1 MALDSNNKNYR
12 QTLFSAIT
20 FFILTFLI
28 CPVAFGVMP
37 PKYYKKAIQSSK
49 IKAIAVVEKVEII
62 YETNRSTFKQVFFKL
77 EKSLARGLFHK
88 KVPKEF
94 SGSCY
99 SVDHKWQDPGVGGTI
114 HHYPWKGAKVLVT
127 VSSDGAG
134 ITSYTTLS
142 PAFEEELRKN
152 GLNNIEFGM
161 GHASIKR
168 SAMSPE
174 RKEEIRIEALV
185 SSAYTHMRRKNYQ
198 KAFQNFKIA
207 AKLGHTGSQNKLGE
221 LYLNAI
227 GVEQDVQ
234 KAIELFKKTA
244 EQNSFWGIYNL
255 GVIYASG
262 KGVKQSYKDAHA
274 LFLKSANLGYRKAQF
289 NLGVM
294 YYNGM
299 GIDKNESTA
308 FKWFKKS
315 ADKDVPEAMYVVGK
329 AHESGEGLP
338 RDIYKA
344 KSYYKKAAFLGNQ
357 DAKIKCKELGIS
369 ELEGIIPTTEEILAS
384 MEENFA
390 AMNTRRF
397 FDSLY
402 RNNIQNLKEILDKG
416 NVDVNSQNDTGQT
429 ALHIAMD
436 EQVIQLLISKGA
448 DVNAKDAQGMTPI
461 FNKEIN
467 LIILLVKAGA
477 NINLQSSK
485 GNTALMWF
493 AYSGYL
499 DGIKYLVSQG
509 AGIKA
514 KNTDNHTALD
524 IAEKF
529 GHLKVVE
536 YLEKE
541 IYEHTNK

>member
-1 MALDSNNKNYR
+1 MALNLNISKCR
-12 QTLFSAIT
+12 QSFIFAIT
-20 FFILTFLI
+20 FFILIFLI
-28 CPVAFGVMP
+28 WSRAFGVLP
-37 PKYYKKAIQSSK
+37 PEVYKRAIDSSD
-49 IKAIAVVEKVEII
+49 IKAIAVVEKIEILD
-62 YETNRSTFKQVFFKL
+62 ETNRSTFKRVFFKL
-77 EKSLARGLFHK
+77 EKSLTSGVFHK
-88 KVPKEF
+88 KVPREF
-94 SGSCY
+94 SGLCY
-99 SVDHKWQDPGVGGTI
+99 SVAHKWQDPGFGGTI
-114 HHYPWKGAKVLVT
+114 HHYPRKGAMVLVT
-127 VSSDGAG
+127 VGSAGGG

-152 GLNNIEFGM
+152 GLKNIEFGM

-198 KAFQNFKIA
+198 KAFQDFKTA
-207 AKLGHTGSQNKLGE
+207 ARLGHTRSQNKLGE
-221 LYLNAI
+221 LYLNGI

-294 YYNGM
+294 YSNGM
-299 GIDKNESTA
+299 GIDKNEETA

-344 KSYYKKAAFLGNQ
+344 KSYYKKAAFLGHQ
-357 DAKIKCKELGIS
+357 DAKIKCKELGIDKH
-369 ELEGIIPTTEEILAS
+369 EGIIPTTEEILAS
-384 MEENFA
+384 MKENFA
-390 AMNTRRF
+390 ALDTQMF

-402 RNNIQNLKEILDKG
+402 SNNIQNLKEILDKG
-416 NVDVNSQNDTGQT
+416 NVDVNSQNDTGLT

-448 DVNAKDAQGMTPI
+448 DVNARDTQGRTPI
-461 FNKEIN
+461 FYKGVP
-467 LIILLVKAGA
+467 LLKILVNAGA
-477 NINLQSSK
+477 DINLQSNK
-485 GNTALMWF
+485 GNTALIRF
-493 AYSGYL
+493 AYFGYF

-509 AGIKA
+509 ADIKV

-536 YLEKE
+536 YLES
-541 IYEHTNK
+541 IRTNPG

>member
-1 MALDSNNKNYR
+1 MALNSNISKHR
-12 QTLFSAIT
+12 QNFFSTII
-20 FFILTFLI
+20 FFILFFLT
-28 CPVAFGVMP
+28 CQEAFGVLP
-37 PKYYKKAIQSSK
+37 PEVYKRAIDSSD
-49 IKAIAVVEKVEII
+49 IKAIAVVKKVEII
-62 YETNRSTFKQVFFKL
+62 YETNRSTFKKVFFKL
-77 EKSLARGLFHK
+77 EKSLTRGLFHK
-88 KVPKEF
+88 KVPKKF

-99 SVDHKWQDPGVGGTI
+99 SVDHKWQDPGFGGTI
-114 HHYPWKGAKVLVT
+114 HHYPWKGEMVLVT
-127 VSSDGAG
+127 VGSDGG
-134 ITSYTTLS
+134 SITSYTTLS

-152 GLNNIEFGM
+152 GLKNIDFGM

-198 KAFQNFKIA
+198 KAFQDFKTA
-207 AKLGHTGSQNKLGE
+207 AKLGHTRSQNKLGE
-221 LYLNAI
+221 LYFNGI

-299 GIDKNESTA
+299 GIDKNEATA
-308 FKWFKKS
+308 FKWFKKA

-344 KSYYKKAAFLGNQ
+344 KSYYKKAAFLGYQ
-357 DAKIKCKELGIS
+357 DAKIKCKELGID
-369 ELEGIIPTTEEILAS
+369 EREGIIPTIKERLAS
-384 MEENFA
+384 MKEDFA
-390 AMNTRRF
+390 AMDTQMF

-402 RNNIQNLKEILDKG
+402 SNNIQNLKDILDRG
-416 NVDVNSQNDTGQT
+416 NVDVNSQQETGLT

-448 DVNAKDAQGMTPI
+448 DVNARDTQGRTSI
-461 FNKEIN
+461 FYKGVPLLKILIN
-467 LIILLVKAGA
+467 AGA
-477 NINLQSSK
+477 DINLQSNK
-485 GNTALMWF
+485 GNTALIRF
-493 AYSGYL
+493 AYFGYF

-509 AGIKA
+509 ADIKI

-529 GHLKVVE
+529 GHLKVKE
-536 YLEKE
+536 YLES
-541 IYEHTNK
+541 IRTNPG